1 MNAPA
6 RPESRFRRWSSRV
19 DPAVLMLLIGPLMI
33 CFAWIVTL
41 GQITKDRNRALV
53 EGYREANGM
62 SRSFAEQTQ
71 HRLDDFDQMVRVVR
85 AAYVAADKET
95 GAPHID
101 VPTLL
106 HDAGYP
112 RQQQVPVGI
121 VDTSL
126 RTVVGEVQGD
136 SGWLAKVLSS
146 TRTRLDGPAV
156 STPMLAHGE
165 QPDTLAVSRPL
176 RHPDGAF
183 AAAVI
188 ATVRPDQ
195 ILSNL
200 RKLNV
205 GPMVRQ
211 FGTVDL
217 GRDDIAAILGMDGR
231 VRAVLLGGAP
241 LPAERWPTGPVIYR
255 LKDGSIQQVSQPVVD
270 AVPRLWS
277 GGYLRDF
284 QLIIVVGISRKE
296 ALRTFQWHRQIY
308 LMGSTAFTLGVGVL
322 TILAAVLAR
331 RQKRTLQRL
340 ADTERQA
347 NELKSSF
354 LAKISHDLRTPL
366 NGILGFSELVKT
378 TASEA
383 DQRQY
388 GEYIHDSSSHLLDLV
403 NMILDLAKLRNGTLQ
418 LQLSEVDLRQVAMS
432 ISRMHALVAKDKGLE
447 YRLEIADDF
456 PAHVRC
462 DPVRIREVMDNL
474 LHNAVKF
481 TRVGHVAM
489 ELSLQGERVTVR
501 VSDTGI
507 GMTETVKQHLFR
519 PFNEGR
525 DAVSQ
530 PMAGAGLGLAFS
542 RELITMHG
550 GAIDVESLQDAG
562 IAVTFWIPLRGPA
575 ATGRSAAANVETNE
589 GNSHASRTDS
599 R

>member
-1 MNAPA
+1 
-6 RPESRFRRWSSRV
+6 
-19 DPAVLMLLIGPLMI
+19 MLLIGPLMI
-33 CFAWIVTL
+33 CFAWIVTF

-53 EGYREANGM
+53 EGYREANGL

-95 GAPHID
+95 RAAHID
-101 VPTLL
+101 IPTLL

-121 VDTSL
+121 VDPSL
-126 RTVVGEVQGD
+126 RTVVGEVPGE

-146 TRTRLDGPAV
+146 TKARVDGAV
-156 STPMLAHGE
+156 ISTPLLAHGE
-165 QPDTLAVSRPL
+165 RPDTLAVSRPL
-176 RHPDGAF
+176 RSPDGSF

-188 ATVRPDQ
+188 ATVRPEQ
-195 ILSNL
+195 VLSNL

-217 GRDDIAAILGMDGR
+217 GRDDIAAVLGMDGR
-231 VRAVLLGGAP
+231 VRAVLLGGLP
-241 LPAERWPTGPVIYR
+241 VPAERWPTGPVIYR
-255 LKDGSIQQVSQPVVD
+255 LKDGSIQQVSQPAVD
-270 AVPRLWS
+270 AIPRLWS
-277 GGYLRDF
+277 GGFLRDY
-284 QLIIVVGISRKE
+284 QLIIVVGISRKD
-296 ALRTFQWHRQIY
+296 ALRNFEWHRQIY
-308 LMGSTAFTLGVGVL
+308 LAGSTAFTVGVGVL

-418 LQLSEVDLRQVAMS
+418 LQLSDVDLRQVAMS
-432 ISRMHALVAKDKGLE
+432 ISRMHELVARGKGLE
-447 YRLEIADDF
+447 YRLVLADDF
-456 PAHVRC
+456 PALVRC

-481 TRVGHVAM
+481 TQVGQITM
-489 ELSLQGERVTVR
+489 TLFLRGERVTVR

-507 GMTETVKQHLFR
+507 GMSDAVKRHLFR
-519 PFNEGR
+519 PFSEGR

-542 RELITMHG
+542 RELITLHG
-550 GAIDVESLQDAG
+550 GAIDVESLQGAG
-562 IAVTFWIPLRGPA
+562 IAVTFWIPLRGPVASGPDDA
-575 ATGRSAAANVETNE
+575 ADVETSE
-589 GNSHASRTDS
+589 GTSHAARTD
-599 R
+599 RR

>member
-1 MNAPA
+1 MSAPA
-6 RPESRFRRWSSRV
+6 RRESRWRRWTSRV
-19 DPAVLMLLIGPLMI
+19 DPALLMLLVGPLMI
-33 CFAWIVTL
+33 CFAWVVTL

-85 AAYVAADKET
+85 ASYVAGNTKF
-95 GAPHID
+95 D
-101 VPTLL
+101 VPALL

-112 RQQQVPVGI
+112 RRQQVPVGI
-121 VDTSL
+121 IDPSL
-126 RTVVGEVQGD
+126 KTVAGEVQGE
-136 SGWLAKVLSS
+136 SGWLARVLSS
-146 TRTRLDGPAV
+146 TKARLDGPAV
-156 STPMLAHGE
+156 STPMLARDE
-165 QPDTLAVSRPL
+165 RPDTLAVSRPL
-176 RHPDGAF
+176 RAPDGAF
-183 AAAVI
+183 AGAVI

-217 GRDDIAAILGMDGR
+217 GRDDIAAILGTDGR
-231 VRAVLLGGAP
+231 VRAVLLGGSP
-241 LPAERWPTGPVIYR
+241 VPAERWPTGPVIHR
-255 LKDGSIQQVSQPVVD
+255 MKDGTIQQVSQPQVD

-277 GGYLRDF
+277 GGYLSDYE
-284 QLIIVVGISRKE
+284 LIIVVGITRKDV
-296 ALRTFQWHRQIY
+296 LREFQWHRRVY
-308 LMGSTAFTLGVGVL
+308 LLGSTAFTLGVGIL

-340 ADTERQA
+340 AETERQA

-366 NGILGFSELVKT
+366 NGILGFSELIKT

-418 LQLSEVDLRQVAMS
+418 LQLSDVDLRQVAVS

-447 YRLEIADDF
+447 YHLEIADDF
-456 PAHVRC
+456 PEQVRC

-481 TRVGHVAM
+481 TQVGQVTMA
-489 ELSLQGERVTVR
+489 LSIQDERVTVR

-507 GMTETVKQHLFR
+507 GMTDAVKRHLFE
-519 PFNEGR
+519 PFSEGR
-525 DAVSQ
+525 DAVAR

-542 RELITMHG
+542 RELIALHG
-550 GAIDVESLQDAG
+550 GAIEVQSQQGAG
-562 IAVTFWIPLRGPA
+562 IAATFWIPLRGPDA
-575 ATGRSAAANVETNE
+575 RGANDPAKIETSEGKNDATRPD
-589 GNSHASRTDS
+589 R